1 MFVCFALYVY
11 FNKCDQF
18 PFSVLCFSLI
28 FLIMMMMMMVCHNDD
43 KNFHFHFCFVHKSV
57 LFLLFSMAQYFVTKK
72 NTHAFG
78 VWIQS
83 EREIH
88 FVVNQ
93 IRFHQKNK
101 SSSFEWLLLF
111 ESDTKHPHN
120 SFMNKFSQ
128 IWFDQ
133 TKTNLVICSSYRFFS
148 SENFLHSGRV
158 FLKWIYDYVFF
169 RAAAVTIITQSLILL
184 IVLFFAEKICKF
196 FYFHY
201 PKWLCFHVFMFFGI
215 LNEWMNICV
224 KFNRFV

>member
-1 MFVCFALYVY
+1 MFRLYVY

-43 KNFHFHFCFVHKSV
+43 KNFHFCFVHKSV
-57 LFLLFSMAQYFVTKK
+57 LFLLFSMAQYFVTKKKK

-101 SSSFEWLLLF
+101 SSSSFEWLLLF
-111 ESDTKHPHN
+111 ESDTHTRHN
-120 SFMNKFSQ
+120 SLMNKFSQ

-133 TKTNLVICSSYRFFS
+133 NKKKQTKPT
-148 SENFLHSGRV
+148 
-158 FLKWIYDYVFF
+158 W
-169 RAAAVTIITQSLILL
+169 
-184 IVLFFAEKICKF
+184 
-196 FYFHY
+196 
-201 PKWLCFHVFMFFGI
+201 
-215 LNEWMNICV
+215 
-224 KFNRFV
+224 